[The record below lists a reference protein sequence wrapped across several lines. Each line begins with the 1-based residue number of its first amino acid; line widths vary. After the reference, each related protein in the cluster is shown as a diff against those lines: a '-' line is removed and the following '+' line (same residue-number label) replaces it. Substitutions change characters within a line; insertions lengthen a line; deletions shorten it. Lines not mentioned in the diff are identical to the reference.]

1 MKEARFLEKDIAKAL
16 VDRGYTAYN
25 PKTIGTRWRRLKAAL
40 QRRQDEMLDA
50 DLSDWHDDDV
60 CNQTTPP
67 WIELTLSGRRLG
79 SGDRESQHCYLAS
92 PCRA

>member
-67 WIELTLSGRRLG
+67 WI
-79 SGDRESQHCYLAS
+79 
-92 PCRA
+92 